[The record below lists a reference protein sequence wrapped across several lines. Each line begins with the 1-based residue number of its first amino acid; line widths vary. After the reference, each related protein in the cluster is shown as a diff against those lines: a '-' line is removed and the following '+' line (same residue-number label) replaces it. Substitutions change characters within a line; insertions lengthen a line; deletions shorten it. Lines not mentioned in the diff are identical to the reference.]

1 MGSGKIYNKEEMK
14 GFYSVNSLAK
24 SLFFVYIIV
33 ILSIMFFTINTENIK
48 APDFIF
54 GIEIDK
60 VVHFIVF
67 LPYPFLLWLAFNKR
81 FIRHG
86 NLFLC
91 LLIPLSGLIFAI
103 ATEFLQSLNPT
114 RDFDIF
120 DILANI
126 LSIIFA
132 SLVLNVIHFI
142 NDRSR

>member
-1 MGSGKIYNKEEMK
+1 MK

-33 ILSIMFFTINTENIK
+33 ILSIMVFTINTENIQ

-81 FIRHG
+81 FVKHR

-91 LLIPLSGLIFAI
+91 LLIPLSGLLFAI
-103 ATEFLQSLNPT
+103 AAEFLQSLNPM
-114 RDFDIF
+114 RDFDFF

>member
-1 MGSGKIYNKEEMK
+1 MK
-14 GFYSVNSLAK
+14 GFHISNSLIK
-24 SLFFVYIIV
+24 IFFFVYVIV
-33 ILSIMFFTINTENIK
+33 IISIMVFTINTEDIK
-48 APDFIF
+48 APALIF

-81 FIRHG
+81 FTRHRK
-86 NLFLC
+86 LFLRF
-91 LLIPLSGLIFAI
+91 LIPMNGLLFAI
-103 ATEFLQSLNPT
+103 ITELLQSLNPS
-114 RDFDIF
+114 RDFDFF

-132 SLVLNVIHFI
+132 SMVLNVIHFI

>member
-1 MGSGKIYNKEEMK
+1 MK
-14 GFYSVNSLAK
+14 GLYSVSTLAK

-33 ILSIMFFTINTENIK
+33 ILSIMIFTINTEDIK

-54 GIEIDK
+54 GIRIDK
-60 VVHFIVF
+60 IVHFIVF

-81 FIRHG
+81 FTGHG
-86 NLFLC
+86 KFFLSV
-91 LLIPLSGLIFAI
+91 LIPITGILFAI
-103 ATEFLQSLNPT
+103 TTELLQSVNPS
-114 RDFDIF
+114 RDFDVF

-126 LSIIFA
+126 LSVIFA

>member
-1 MGSGKIYNKEEMK
+1 MK
-14 GFYSVNSLAK
+14 GFHAVNSLIK
-24 SLFFVYIIV
+24 SLFFVYLIV
-33 ILSIMFFTINTENIK
+33 ILSIMIFTINTEDIK
-48 APDFIF
+48 APDLLF

-60 VVHFIVF
+60 VVHFLVF

-81 FIRHG
+81 FIKHR
-86 NLFLC
+86 NLFIC
-91 LLIPLSGLIFAI
+91 FLIPLTGLLFAI
-103 ATEFLQSLNPT
+103 ATELLQSLNPT